1 MKNRPTIEKL
11 NQLNRGTMMEQL
23 RIEYLKIDEG
33 FLKARMPVNER
44 TFQPDGILHGGASL
58 ALAET
63 VAGLGSALM
72 VDLSK
77 YNVRGAQVSANHVGT
92 ARKGWVTAEGRL
104 IHRGKNTHIWN
115 IDIKN
120 ESGKMV
126 SMCRITN
133 FIVKKDV
140 NE

>member
-1 MKNRPTIEKL
+1 
-11 NQLNRGTMMEQL
+11 MEQL
-23 RIEYLKIDEG
+23 QIEYLEIGDG
-33 FLKARMPVNER
+33 LLKARMPVNEH

-63 VAGLGSALM
+63 VAGLGSALI
-72 VDLSK
+72 VDLK
-77 YNVRGAQVSANHVGT
+77 AFDVRGAQVSANHVGT
-92 ARKGWVTAEGRL
+92 AKSGWVVAEGRL

-120 ESGKMV
+120 EQGKLV
-126 SMCRITN
+126 SICRITN

-140 NE
+140 SE